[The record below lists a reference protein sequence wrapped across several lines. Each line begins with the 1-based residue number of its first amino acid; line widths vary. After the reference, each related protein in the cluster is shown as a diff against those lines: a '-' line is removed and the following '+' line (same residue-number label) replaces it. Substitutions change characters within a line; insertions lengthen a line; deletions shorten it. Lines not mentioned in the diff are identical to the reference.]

1 MTRKFYPTLLF
12 IYLFFQSSAFSQS
25 FNLLKDINSGPDG
38 SSYFNATNVNGV
50 LYFRPDDGVHGHEL
64 WKSNGTPGGTLLVKD
79 INPGAAGSELQ
90 EFINVNGVLY
100 FRATDG
106 THGIELWKSN
116 GSPDGTVMIKDINPG
131 ANGSMASTLFALN
144 GLVYFQASDGIHGTE
159 LWKSD
164 GTEVGTIMLKDIYP
178 GVVASGLGAGT
189 PNSGNPA
196 NFTSVNGVVYFAA
209 SGGNDTHEVWKTDGT
224 VAGTTL
230 VKNIYPGTPGYAL
243 NNFISLNGTLYFTV
257 YGGTAGN
264 ELWKS
269 DGTTGGTT
277 LVKTMP
283 GGNFSNH
290 STVLNDN
297 LYFLE
302 GDGLWKSDG
311 STSGTVL
318 LKEKRGSLT
327 SSPELVMNV
336 NGLLYFTGNDDANG
350 LELWKSDG
358 TVAGTVLL
366 KDIHAG
372 SESSDLNAFAKVGNK
387 LFFSANDGINGNEIW
402 LSDGTVAG
410 TRMVQ
415 DIEPGSGSAMESQ
428 LYELKTNILEVN
440 GKIFA
445 SAFTTD
451 FGNEIWVA
459 DAPADAPLPL
469 TLLEFKGSLVNNDAY
484 LQWKTEHE
492 ENTVTFFVERSTD
505 ANSFIVVGD
514 VPAANFAGIH
524 QYNFTDPVIT
534 SLGSSFIYYRLKQT
548 DLDGKYTY
556 SNVVTL
562 PIDSRKITV
571 RFFPNPVTNKIN
583 LTITSYQQQKLQW
596 RLLDNTGRTIRYGQY
611 DISPGISTISE
622 DISSSATGVYFM
634 QLIGG
639 TDLQQV
645 IRLVKQ

>member
-1 MTRKFYPTLLF
+1 M
-12 IYLFFQSSAFSQS
+12 
-25 FNLLKDINSGPDG
+25 
-38 SSYFNATNVNGV
+38 
-50 LYFRPDDGVHGHEL
+50 
-64 WKSNGTPGGTLLVKD
+64 VKD

-100 FRATDG
+100 FRASDG
-106 THGIELWKSN
+106 VHGTELWKSN
-116 GSPDGTVMIKDINPG
+116 GTPGGTVMIKDINPG
-131 ANGSMASTLFALN
+131 PNGSFSSTLFAMN
-144 GLVYFQASDGIHGTE
+144 GVVYFQATDGTHGTE

-178 GVVASGLGAGT
+178 GVIASGLGAGT
-189 PNSGNPA
+189 PNSGNPG

-209 SGGNDTHEVWKTDGT
+209 SDGNDAHEVWKTDGT
-224 VAGTTL
+224 VAGTAL
-230 VKNIYPGTPGYAL
+230 VKDIYAGIPGYAL
-243 NNFISLNGTLYFTV
+243 NNFISLNGTLFFTV
-257 YGGTAGN
+257 YGGNAGN

-269 DGTTGGTT
+269 DGTPGGTT
-277 LVKTMP
+277 LVKAMP

-290 STVLNDN
+290 STVLNGN

-311 STSGTVL
+311 STSGTIL

-327 SSPELVMNV
+327 ASPELMMAV

-358 TVAGTVLL
+358 TAGGTALL

-372 SESSDLNAFAKVGNK
+372 PESSELNAFAKVGNK
-387 LFFSANDGINGNEIW
+387 LFFSANDGIHGNEIW
-402 LSDGTVAG
+402 LSDGTPGG
-410 TRMVQ
+410 TRIVQ

-428 LYELKTNILEVN
+428 MYELKTNILEVN

-451 FGNEIWVA
+451 LGNEIWVA

-469 TLLEFKGSLVNNDAY
+469 TLLEFRGSLVNTDGY
-484 LQWKTEHE
+484 LQWITEHE

-505 ANSFIVVGD
+505 ANNFIVVGA
-514 VPAANFAGIH
+514 VPAANAAGMH
-524 QYNFTDPVIT
+524 HYHFTDPAIT
-534 SLGSSFIYYRLKQT
+534 SLGSGFIYYRLRQT
-548 DLDGKYTY
+548 DIDGKYTY
-556 SNVVTL
+556 SNIVAI
-562 PIDSRKITV
+562 PIDNRKITV
-571 RFFPNPVTNKIN
+571 RLFPNPATNRIN
-583 LTITSYQQQKLQW
+583 LVITSYQQQKLQW
-596 RLLDNTGRTIRYGQY
+596 RLLDNTGRTIRFGHY
-611 DISPGISTISE
+611 DIAPGMTAISE

-634 QLIGG
+634 QVISG
-639 TDLQQV
+639 TDLLQV